1 MIAGVRRRL
10 IRIGRILAAF
20 ARLPMRDRLLLF
32 EAAGLVGYVRVA
44 LWLLPFPRLRAQ
56 VEKLGRGR
64 SKTGK
69 HGPPAQRVGWAVR
82 ETSRVV
88 PRASCL
94 TQALAAQAMLG
105 RRGLPARLHLGVA
118 RPDGDFEAHAWLESD
133 GAVVVGAEERERYS
147 PLVAWEQERGPG

>member
-1 MIAGVRRRL
+1 MVVLGQ
-10 IRIGRILAAF
+10 ILRAF

-32 EAAGLVGYVRVA
+32 EAAGFVGYVRAA
-44 LWLLPFPRLRAQ
+44 LWLLPFPRVRAR
-56 VEKLGRGR
+56 VERLSRGP
-64 SKTGK
+64 SKASE
-69 HGPPAQRVGWAVR
+69 HVPPAQRVGWAVR

-118 RPDGDFEAHAWLESD
+118 RPDGDFEAPAWLESD
-133 GAVVVGAEERERYS
+133 GAVVVGVEEMERYS
-147 PLVAWEQERGPG
+147 PLVAWDAEQGPR